1 MFINRR
7 GTTLYELLLVLTL
20 LGVFASIAAP
30 SLKSSMDALTVR
42 AAREAVFVLF
52 ARARTQALQ
61 HGGAE
66 IFLSASAD
74 RIQLR
79 TPQGIVSD
87 ELLLAP
93 RHVDLFVEGTDP
105 VVLRYDGHGLGRM
118 MSRTISLRARDAS
131 AGLTISTF
139 GRVRRW

>member
-7 GTTLYELLLVLTL
+7 GATLYELLLVLTL

-30 SLKSSMDALTVR
+30 SLQSSRDALTVR

-52 ARARTQALQ
+52 ARARVQALQ
-61 HGGAE
+61 QGGAE
-66 IFLSASAD
+66 IVLYASAD

-79 TPQGIVSD
+79 NLKGVVSD

-93 RHVDLFVEGTDP
+93 RHVDLIVEGADP

-118 MSRTISLRARDAS
+118 MSRTINLRSRDAV